1 MRAWSRVLCVAL
13 VVLAAACTG
22 SEPPSETT
30 SVDEVR
36 IGVLA
41 PLSGPDK
48 AVGTDSLRG
57 AQLAAALLSGDE
69 VELSLA
75 GIGSGG
81 LSRLG
86 SPAVTVIQGDT
97 AGKADRGASEAAR
110 LVGAERVTG
119 LVGAYHADVTNSA
132 SQRSE
137 RLGVPFVNGDASA
150 EFLTERGLDWFF
162 RTGPTDRT
170 LAESFFSALGVVGDQ
185 DDRPETVAIINAT
198 DQRGTVAA
206 DLTRTLAVQGG
217 FQVVA
222 QATFAPGEQ
231 NLAAAVGQVQAKEPD
246 AVFVVTSAADQTQR
260 ALGAF
265 TRLGYNPPGLLVFGA
280 GFFETPALQAAG
292 ADGQG
297 LLASAGW
304 SREVAARNPA
314 AKPVIELYEETYGSP
329 MNEVAAGS
337 FTAVLTLAKAMNDA
351 GSVEPDR
358 VRAALLNLDIPGRD
372 TIMPWN
378 GVRFD
383 ATHQNSGAAGVV
395 EQVDNDALRVVFPDE
410 LAQDP
415 ARWPLAD
422 ARAQGQ

>member
-1 MRAWSRVLCVAL
+1 
-13 VVLAAACTG
+13 
-22 SEPPSETT
+22 
-30 SVDEVR
+30 
-36 IGVLA
+36 
-41 PLSGPDK
+41 
-48 AVGTDSLRG
+48 
-57 AQLAAALLSGDE
+57 
-69 VELSLA
+69 
-75 GIGSGG
+75 
-81 LSRLG
+81 
-86 SPAVTVIQGDT
+86 
-97 AGKADRGASEAAR
+97 
-110 LVGAERVTG
+110 
-119 LVGAYHADVTNSA
+119 VTNAA

-150 EFLTERGLDWFF
+150 DFLTERGLDWFF

-170 LAESFFSALGVVGDQ
+170 LAESFFSALGVVGTPV
-185 DDRPETVAIINAT
+185 RTVGIISAT
-198 DQRGTVAA
+198 DQRGTVAG
-206 DLTRTLAVQGG
+206 DLTKDLAVQGG

-222 QATFAPGEQ
+222 EATFGADQQDLAP
-231 NLAAAVGQVQAKEPD
+231 AVNQVRVERPD
-246 AVFVVTSAADQTQR
+246 AVFVVTSAADQTDR
-260 ALGAF
+260 ALGTF
-265 TRLGYNPPGLLVFGA
+265 TSLGYNPPGLLVFGA

-314 AKPVIELYEETYGSP
+314 AKPVIELYEQTYGSP

-351 GSVEPDR
+351 GSIEPER
-358 VRAALLNLDIPGRD
+358 VRAALLSLDIPGRD

-395 EQVDNDALRVVFPDE
+395 EQVDKDALRVVFPDE

-415 ARWPLAD
+415 AKWPLAS
-422 ARAQGQ
+422 ARGQDQ